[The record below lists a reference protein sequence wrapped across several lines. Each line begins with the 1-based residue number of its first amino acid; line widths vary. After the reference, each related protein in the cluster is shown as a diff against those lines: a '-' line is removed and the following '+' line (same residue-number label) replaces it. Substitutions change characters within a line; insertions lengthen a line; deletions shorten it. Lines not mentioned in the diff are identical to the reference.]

1 MAEITLNIPDPIH
14 DKIKKRAEQTNNS
27 DIGLII
33 ATLAITFSVSNYD
46 DSKRSLSK
54 IVFNV
59 QLLLNSTL

>member
-33 ATLAITFSVSNYD
+33 ATLAITYGVSNYD
-46 DSKRSLSK
+46 DSKWIKNLKGQDDASK
-54 IVFNV
+54 PW
-59 QLLLNSTL
+59 